1 MKIVFLGPP
10 GAGKGT
16 QAEKIIA
23 ALNIPQI
30 STGELLRRAIREKTP
45 TGLEAQSY
53 IEKGALVPDD
63 VVVRIVKER
72 LAEADCA
79 GGYLL
84 DGFPRTVPQAEV
96 LDSFAKIDVVV
107 NLEVPTELLVRR
119 LSGRR
124 VCAACGY
131 TTHVDRNEEKCVKCG
146 GELSQR
152 KDDAPESVQNR
163 LVVYERQTKPLI
175 DYYAAKGVLKN
186 VDGAKSLDEVTQ
198 AVLAALGCNE

>member
-16 QAEKIIA
+16 QAEKIIS

-198 AVLAALGCNE
+198 AVMAALGCNE

>member
-16 QAEKIIA
+16 QAEKIVA
-23 ALNIPQI
+23 RLGIPQI
-30 STGELLRRAIREKTP
+30 STGEILRRAIREKTQ

-63 VVVRIVKER
+63 VVVRIVRER
-72 LAEADCA
+72 LAEEDCR

-84 DGFPRTVPQAEV
+84 DGFPRTLPQAEA
-96 LDSFAKIDVVV
+96 LATFEKIDAVVT
-107 NLEVPTELLVRR
+107 LMVPQELLIHR

-131 TTHVDRNEEKCVKCG
+131 TTHVDRGEEKCPKCAQN
-146 GELSQR
+146 LTQR
-152 KDDAPESVQNR
+152 KDDAPESVKNR
-163 LVVYERQTKPLI
+163 LVVYEEQTKPLV
-175 DYYAAKGVLKN
+175 DYYAGQGLLKN
-186 VDGAKSLDEVTQ
+186 VDGAGELEDVTK
-198 AVLAALGCNE
+198 AILAALGCN